1 MKSGPQRARLT
12 LFVLLAAL
20 AWLGQS
26 VYATQTVNLLDARTV
41 YLRY

>member
-20 AWLGQS
+20 AWFGQS
-26 VYATQTVNLLDARTV
+26 VYAHQTSGVLSAKAI